1 MDRKHVLVF
10 RTPDGV
16 ALPAFDQNT
25 ATHHTM
31 IIGASGSG
39 KSVYLQELALRRGV
53 PCEQLLREAQPTA
66 EQVDRARAYREE
78 RDTME
83 TKRLDAVRRAWW
95 EATPADDT
103 ELYSISDVLTS
114 QLPALADPT
123 HEQLRVVFM
132 MLPDGIIGGVIQ
144 WGLSDTEVRD
154 QVSEFVNDHIADVRQ
169 ALGLPPA

>member
-1 MDRKHVLVF
+1 
-10 RTPDGV
+10 
-16 ALPAFDQNT
+16 
-25 ATHHTM
+25 
-31 IIGASGSG
+31 
-39 KSVYLQELALRRGV
+39 
-53 PCEQLLREAQPTA
+53 
-66 EQVDRARAYREE
+66 
-78 RDTME
+78 ME